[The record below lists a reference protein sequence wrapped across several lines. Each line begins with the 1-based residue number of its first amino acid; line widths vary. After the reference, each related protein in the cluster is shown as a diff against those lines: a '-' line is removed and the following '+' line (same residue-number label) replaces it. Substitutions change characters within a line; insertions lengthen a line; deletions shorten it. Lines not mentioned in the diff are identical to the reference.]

1 MLRRF
6 FLGHVLGVVG
16 HAHNHQTRAAV
27 EVVLVLIRGRHLFG
41 FGGDIRFQN
50 PLLLE
55 GQIVGG
61 VADPQQ
67 IRGHLTRLLLGR
79 DLGLDLARARL
90 IVIHHDARILGF
102 EGFLDGDKLLF
113 LQGGIQHHGS
123 ARFGHGRGGGENQHA
138 REQESYQFLHRFE
151 PPILFLT
158 STRNEPLPTPLNAG
172 YGRIASP
179 PYSFFVS
186 LL

>member
-1 MLRRF
+1 MKYSLPKKIIYSII
-6 FLGHVLGVVG
+6 V
-16 HAHNHQTRAAV
+16 
-27 EVVLVLIRGRHLFG
+27 VVLLVGLVLTAFFG
-41 FGGDIRFQN
+41 LNGKGYGSTYDI
-50 PLLLE
+50 
-55 GQIVGG
+55 
-61 VADPQQ
+61 
-67 IRGHLTRLLLGR
+67 

-102 EGFLDGDKLLF
+102 EGFLDGDELLF

-158 STRNEPLPTPLNAG
+158 STRNEPLPMPLNAG

-179 PYSFFVS
+179 PCSFFVS